1 VVGAR
6 IRVVGHRGAA
16 ARAPENTIASLARGV
31 RDGADEVEF
40 DVQRTRDGVAVL
52 LHDDT
57 LDRTTS
63 GRGALRERTLSELRH
78 LDAGSHFAPEFS
90 GERVPS
96 LAKVCAWAKTVATDL
111 SVELKQPAPGEGL
124 AVDDGLAESAIA
136 DLRASGV
143 LKRAVLHSFDHPTIA
158 RVRAIAPDARAA
170 LLYTGPNLVDP
181 LAIARTVPGIVAV
194 HLRWYWVSRRLC
206 AAAHAEG
213 LRVHAYGI
221 PEPLEREVVL
231 RLADFG
237 VDSLSADDP
246 GELVKLLAAEGLR

>member
-1 VVGAR
+1 MVGAR

-16 ARAPENTIASLARGV
+16 ARAPENTIASLARGM

-40 DVQRTRDGVAVL
+40 DVQRTKDGQLVC
-52 LHDDT
+52 LHDET

-63 GRGALRERTLSELRH
+63 GRGPLRDRTLSEVRE

-90 GERVPS
+90 GERLPS
-96 LAKVCAWAKTVATDL
+96 LADVCAWATAAGADL
-111 SVELKQPAPGEGL
+111 SVELKQPAPGEGR
-124 AVDDGLAESAIA
+124 AMDDGLAESAVA
-136 DLRASGV
+136 ELRASG
-143 LKRAVLHSFDHPTIA
+143 LLERAVVHSFDHPTIA
-158 RVRAIAPDARAA
+158 QVRHVAPDARAA

-194 HLRWYWVSRRLC
+194 HLRWYWVSRELC

-221 PEPLEREVVL
+221 PEPLEREVIL
-231 RLADFG
+231 RLAHFG

>member
-1 VVGAR
+1 VGTR
-6 IRVVGHRGAA
+6 IRVVGHRGATA
-16 ARAPENTIASLARGV
+16 HAPENTIASLARGL

-40 DVQRTRDGVAVL
+40 DVQRTKDGAAVL
-52 LHDDT
+52 MHDDT

-63 GRGALRERTLSELRH
+63 GRGPVRDRTLSELRI
-78 LDAGSHFAPEFS
+78 LDAGSWFAPEFS

-96 LAKVCAWAKTVATDL
+96 LAEVCAWASEAGGDL
-111 SVELKQPAPGEGL
+111 SVELKQPAPAEGL
-124 AVDDGLAESAIA
+124 PMDDGLAESAVA
-136 DLRASGV
+136 DLRASG
-143 LKRAVLHSFDHPTIA
+143 LLQRAVIHSFDHPTIA
-158 RVRAIAPDARAA
+158 RVRQVAPEARAA

-181 LAIARTVPGIVAV
+181 LAIARTVPGIFAI

-221 PEPLEREVVL
+221 PEPLERDVVL
-231 RLADFG
+231 RLAEFG

>member
-1 VVGAR
+1 VGAR
-6 IRVVGHRGAA
+6 IRVVGHRGAT
-16 ARAPENTIASLARGV
+16 ARAPENTIASLSRGV
-31 RDGADEVEF
+31 LDGADEVEF
-40 DVQRTRDGVAVL
+40 DVQRTKDGVAVL
-52 LHDDT
+52 MHDDT

-63 GRGALRERTLSELRH
+63 GRGPLRERTLSEVRD

-96 LAKVCAWAKTVATDL
+96 LAEVCAWAKEARTDL
-111 SVELKQPAPGEGL
+111 SVELKQPAPAEGL
-124 AVDDGLAESAIA
+124 PMDAGLAESAVA
-136 DLRASGV
+136 EVRASR
-143 LKRAVLHSFDHPTIA
+143 LLERAVLHSFDHPTIA
-158 RVRAIAPDARAA
+158 RVRSIAPDARAA

-181 LAIARTVPGIVAV
+181 LAIARTVPGIIAV
-194 HLRWYWVSRRLC
+194 HLRWHWVSRELC
-206 AAAHAEG
+206 GAAHAEG

-246 GELVKLLAAEGLR
+246 GALVKLLAAEGLH